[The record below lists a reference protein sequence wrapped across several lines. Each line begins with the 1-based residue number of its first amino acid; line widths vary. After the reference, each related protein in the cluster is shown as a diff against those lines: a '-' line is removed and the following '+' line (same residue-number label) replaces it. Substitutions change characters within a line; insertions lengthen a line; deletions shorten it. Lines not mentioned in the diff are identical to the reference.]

1 MKEGVLA
8 GLNRWTDEQ
17 IIRSSMTR
25 SRAFRLLQI
34 GTSAAAAI
42 LFLIEA
48 RTIPVGRA
56 GDLVF
61 FTLLAALALRLR
73 VRYAGNFLGLEAAA
87 LVPAILILDSPG
99 AAMLICGV
107 ADLSVKL
114 LRRRKLSLSGLF
126 DLSQLALAYGAAAL
140 FYGAVRSPA
149 QAPVA
154 LAVEAAGVLLVFYFV
169 NTLFVFAYLEIGRLV
184 PRERLLEMGLFQLV
198 ALLLLSPMVALEILV
213 YPLYRIPGLLLAFF
227 PVVLASL
234 VIRNF
239 SSVERKYERVAREN
253 RELDALREI
262 SNIFA
267 VGGRGDRYVRLFDVF
282 KRLFPVEA
290 MAVIEWMD
298 DPHLDF
304 SVHTAGDVAANR
316 EAIAGWVRAN
326 RLDEASASTSNS
338 AAEVHA
344 GDTRPLKLSPAAGY
358 QAIVRLSTYE
368 LSTGLLVLE
377 SAFPTLH
384 ERASLASLTLFA
396 EQIALVLQDRAIR
409 QQVQELSERNRERA
423 ETLNQI
429 LEISNELKKHLTLD
443 ALFQSIV
450 GGVGKS
456 LGFDAVLLSLY
467 DPAADLF
474 VHRAQHG
481 LDRRWAELQGKEVPG
496 REITQYWTERNKVS
510 LSFHVRHRDEADDAE
525 LFGAAAPQR
534 SSPNAWLST
543 ETLWIPLVSG
553 DVLVGCLT
561 VGAPRNGLSP
571 SIETVR
577 AMEIFANQAVTAIEI
592 TRVYTDAR
600 EQSVRDGL
608 TGAYNHR
615 HFQEAL
621 QKEIGRSERRNR
633 PLTVLMLDIDDF
645 KAVNDRYGHPV
656 GDAILQRI
664 VGEIRNEIRGDMD
677 LLARY
682 GGEEFA
688 VILPETPPDEG
699 AEVAERIR
707 KRVDERLFRPPDSND
722 ILRVTVSIGLATY
735 PTDARTKKELIEKAD
750 AALYRAKR
758 GGKNAV
764 VSTSPDAGAA
774 QVTH

>member
-1 MKEGVLA
+1 
-8 GLNRWTDEQ
+8 
-17 IIRSSMTR
+17 MTR

-34 GTSAAAAI
+34 STSAAAAI
-42 LFLIEA
+42 LFLLEA
-48 RTIPVGRA
+48 RTVPVGRA
-56 GDLVF
+56 TDLVF

-126 DLSQLALAYGAAAL
+126 DLSQLALAYGVAAL

-149 QAPVA
+149 QAPAA

-213 YPLYRIPGLLLAFF
+213 YPIYHIPGLLLAFF

-234 VIRNF
+234 VIQNF

-262 SNIFA
+262 SNVFA
-267 VGGRGDRYVRLFDVF
+267 VGGRGDRYARLFDVV
-282 KRLFPVEA
+282 KRLLPVEA
-290 MAVIEWMD
+290 MAVVEWMD
-298 DPHLDF
+298 DPRLDF
-304 SVHTAGDVAANR
+304 AVHMAGDVSASRETIAA
-316 EAIAGWVRAN
+316 WVRAN
-326 RLDEASASTSNS
+326 RLDEVPSTSS
-338 AAEVHA
+338 AAEVRS
-344 GDTRPLKLSPAAGY
+344 GDSRELKLSAAATY
-358 QAIVRLSTYE
+358 QVVVRLSTYE

-377 SAFPTLH
+377 SSFPTLH
-384 ERASLASLTLFA
+384 ERASVASLTLFA

-409 QQVQELSERNRERA
+409 EQVQELSERNRERA
-423 ETLNQI
+423 ETLNHI
-429 LEISNELKKHLTLD
+429 LEISNELKRHLTLD
-443 ALFQSIV
+443 ALLESIV
-450 GGVGKS
+450 GGVGRS

-467 DPAADLF
+467 DAASDRF

-481 LDRRWAELQGKEVPG
+481 LDRRWGELQGKEVAS

-510 LSFHVRHRDEADDAE
+510 RSYHVRHRDGTDDAE
-525 LFGAAAPQR
+525 LFGPALPRR
-534 SSPNAWLST
+534 SQPNAWLAT

-553 DVLVGCLT
+553 DVLIGCLT
-561 VGAPRNGLSP
+561 VGAPRNGSSP
-571 SIETVR
+571 TLETVQ
-577 AMEIFANQAVTAIEI
+577 ALEIFANQAVTAIEI
-592 TRVYTDAR
+592 TRIYTDAR

-621 QKEIGRSERRNR
+621 QKEIGRAERRNR

-645 KAVNDRYGHPV
+645 KGVNDRYGHPV

-664 VGEIRNEIRGDMD
+664 VGEIRNEVRGDMD

-688 VILPETPPDEG
+688 IILPETPADEG
-699 AEVAERIR
+699 ADVAERIR
-707 KRVDERLFRPPDSND
+707 RRIDERLFRPPDSND

-735 PTDARTKKELIEKAD
+735 PSDARSKKELIEKAD

-764 VSTSPDAGAA
+764 VSTSPDAGAS
-774 QVTH
+774 QITH